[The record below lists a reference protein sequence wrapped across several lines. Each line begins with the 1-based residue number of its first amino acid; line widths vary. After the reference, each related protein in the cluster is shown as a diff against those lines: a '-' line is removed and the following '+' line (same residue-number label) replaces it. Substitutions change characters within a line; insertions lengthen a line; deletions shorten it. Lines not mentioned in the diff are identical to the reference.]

1 MIESGMGSSNWN
13 SILDQFFN
21 MDPNRVLMGVFEG
34 IPQISIPDPL
44 LSHYIAA
51 LECLLDYD
59 IVLHKSRV
67 L

>member
-1 MIESGMGSSNWN
+1 
-13 SILDQFFN
+13 
-21 MDPNRVLMGVFEG
+21 MGVFEG
-34 IPQISIPDPL
+34 ISQISIPDPL